1 MSNFNKSF
9 NFRNGVQVDDTN
21 FVVNR
26 NGLVGIGTSIPTQ
39 ILDVYG
45 VSQFTGLSTFTQIMT
60 SGISTFADLRVG
72 ITSIGPGFI
81 TATSPSGVVTY
92 FGDGGRL
99 LNLPT
104 SQWLDIDV
112 GLGFT
117 SIYAQGFVGVQT
129 NDPRFALQIGA
140 NPNVGGAGVGID
152 SGGNV
157 IISGIVTA
165 NVFSGPGA
173 DITNLNAN
181 NLTSGTVPLARI
193 PQLTPDKLPSD
204 FVLSGIITAAGF
216 VGDLTGTA
224 STALSLSGTPNI
236 VVGIA
241 TASSFVGTLTGLA
254 SSASSLIGVPN
265 ITVGNVTA
273 LSVGSTAVVAGF
285 SSVGV
290 STAQTFHIGLGGTVL
305 SGSTN
310 GNIGIGSA
318 IPTAPLQVRR
328 SGDVEIDLVSDTG
341 TASLSFGRV
350 RTSSNNGEIRYGLA
364 PTTVDI
370 INNDIGNLNHYLHLG
385 TTSGIGTG
393 SFSWIYGQSNTI
405 LMSLTY
411 QGRLGIGITNPSET
425 FEVVGTSTV
434 TGNSFVGGTLDI
446 NGPIRFGT
454 GSAKSILGS
463 PTDSSVLLNA
473 NLNSITGITT
483 ISELHVT
490 GIGSIG
496 IGTNKPSVGLDAR
509 GEVALFDGLGI
520 GTNTTGS
527 TSTLVIGD
535 AAIEGSVGVGTTAPL
550 SAIFEG
556 INALSGGDLQVFGSL
571 VVYNNDI
578 VFYGPSR
585 LGIGSA
591 LPNAPLDMKYAN
603 LTQSVRGVF
612 YPPELTNAE
621 VVNITPTFVLPGA
634 LIYNS
639 NTKEFGGYDGSIWN
653 SFNVFKPTQTLS
665 NRVYSLSN
673 VGIGTTA
680 VTDTLTVR
688 GNVNISGVITAT
700 TFSGS
705 GSNITGVATASN
717 FSGPGVN
724 VGVITA
730 NSIATIDSN
739 VSGICTALGGFISVG
754 STTPVQIS
762 VEFGELVFTVAGIG
776 STSFILS

>member
-45 VSQFTGLSTFTQIMT
+45 VSQFTGLSTFTQIMA
-60 SGISTFADLRVG
+60 SGISTFSDLRVG
-72 ITSIGPGFI
+72 VTSIGPGFI
-81 TATSPSGVVTY
+81 TATSSSGVVTY
-92 FGDGGRL
+92 YGDGGRL

-140 NPNVGGAGVGID
+140 NPLLGGKGVGID
-152 SGGNV
+152 SGGN
-157 IISGIVTA
+157 ILTSGIITA
-165 NVFSGPGA
+165 TVFSGPGA
-173 DITNLNAN
+173 DITNLNAD

-224 STALSLSGTPNI
+224 TTALSLSGTPNV

-241 TASSFVGTLTGLA
+241 TASSFVGPLTGVA
-254 SSASSLIGVPN
+254 SSASSLVGVPN
-265 ITVGNVTA
+265 ITVNNVTA
-273 LSVGSTAVVAGF
+273 LSVGSTGVVAGF

-305 SGSTN
+305 SGSTT

-318 IPTAPLQVRR
+318 IPTAPLQIRR
-328 SGDVEIDLVSDTG
+328 NGDVDLDLTSDTG
-341 TASLSFGRV
+341 TASFTFGRV
-350 RTSSNNGEIRYGLA
+350 RSGDSNGEIRYGLT
-364 PTTVDI
+364 PRNVDV
-370 INNDIGNLNHYLHLG
+370 INHDTGNLNLYLHLG
-385 TTSGIGTG
+385 STAGINTG
-393 SFSWIYGQSNTI
+393 SFAWIYGQTSTQ
-405 LMSLTY
+405 LMNLTY
-411 QGRLGIGITNPSET
+411 QGRLGIGRTDPSET

-434 TGNSFVGGTLDI
+434 TSNSFVGGTLDI

-454 GSAKSILGS
+454 GSTKGILGS
-463 PTDSSVLLNA
+463 PTDSTVLLNA
-473 NLNSITGITT
+473 NLNSTTGITT

-496 IGTNKPSVGLDAR
+496 IGTNRPLSGLDAR
-509 GEVALFDGLGI
+509 GQVALFDGLGI
-520 GTNTTGS
+520 GTNTTGNS
-527 TSTLVIGD
+527 SVFVIGD
-535 AAIEGSVGVGTTAPL
+535 LSVDGAIGIGTTSPL
-550 SAIFEG
+550 ASILEG
-556 INALSGGDLQVFGSL
+556 TNNLSPGSIQSFGD
-571 VVYNNDI
+571 VVIYNNDLI
-578 VFYGPSR
+578 LYGISN

-612 YPPELTNAE
+612 YPPELTNSE
-621 VVNITPTFVLPGA
+621 VINITPSFVLPGA
-634 LIYNS
+634 LIYS
-639 NTKEFGGYDGSIWN
+639 SGTQEFAGYDGTSWN

-673 VGIGTTA
+673 VGIGTTD

-688 GNVNISGVITAT
+688 GNVNVSGVVTAT
-700 TFSGS
+700 TFNGRLTT
-705 GSNITGVATASN
+705 TGVVTATTFNGNLNTTGIVTTSQLRV
-717 FSGPGVN
+717 GTGVTVN
-724 VGVITA
+724 
-730 NSIATIDSN
+730 
-739 VSGICTALGGFISVG
+739 SGIVTALGGFTSGIGTAIQITTVG
-754 STTPVQIS
+754 NKL
-762 VEFGELVFTVAGIG
+762 FFTVPGVG
-776 STSFILS
+776 TTSLTLF